1 MVGSYSLYGQIN
13 GTISLQGNC
22 DSLVVVNIATIREA
36 NKKLLERDY
45 LKELTVQQDS
55 LINDLNVL
63 VDKYDNERRNVL
75 SKNYE
80 LTKNIEEV
88 TELNNKLNKNLK
100 NRKTANII
108 LGSVAVTT
116 TIVAILSF
124 LKK

>member
-13 GTISLQGNC
+13 GTITLQGDC

-55 LINDLNVL
+55 LINDLNIL
-63 VDKYDNERRNVL
+63 VDKYDVERRNVL

-80 LTKNIEEV
+80 LTKDIEEA
-88 TELNNKLNKNLK
+88 TELNNKLSRNLN
-100 NRKTANII
+100 NRKIVNVV

-116 TIVAILSF
+116 SIVAVLSF
-124 LKK
+124 LIK

>member
-13 GTISLQGNC
+13 GTIALQGDC

-55 LINDLNVL
+55 LINDLNIL
-63 VDKYDNERRNVL
+63 VDKYDVERRNVL

-80 LTKNIEEV
+80 LTKDIEEA
-88 TELNNKLNKNLK
+88 TELNNKLSKNLN
-100 NRKTANII
+100 NRKIVNVV

-116 TIVAILSF
+116 TIVAVLSF
-124 LKK
+124 LIK